1 MEEQSNNIRIDGVR
15 INLSNK
21 MKMMQFVED
30 VGYYTRKFTR
40 IYVCNNELYIGHT
53 INKNKTNIKYEDL
66 ESWIKYF
73 DRI

>member
-1 MEEQSNNIRIDGVR
+1 MEQSNDIRINGVK
-15 INLSNK
+15 IDFPKK

-30 VGYYTRKFTR
+30 IGYYTRKFTR
-40 IYVCNNELYIGHT
+40 IYIVDNKLYIGHT
-53 INKNKTNIKYEDL
+53 INKNKTYIKYEDL

>member
-1 MEEQSNNIRIDGVR
+1 MEQSNDIKIDGKK
-15 INLSNK
+15 IGFPNK

-30 VGYYTRKFTR
+30 IGFYTRKFTR
-40 IYVCNNELYIGHT
+40 IYVSNNQLFIGHT
-53 INKNKTNIKYEDL
+53 INKHRTKIEYEDL

>member
-1 MEEQSNNIRIDGVR
+1 MEQSNDIKIDGKK
-15 INLSNK
+15 IGFPNK

-30 VGYYTRKFTR
+30 IGFYTRKFTR
-40 IYVCNNELYIGHT
+40 IYVSNNQLFIGHT
-53 INKNKTNIKYEDL
+53 INKNRTKIEYEDL